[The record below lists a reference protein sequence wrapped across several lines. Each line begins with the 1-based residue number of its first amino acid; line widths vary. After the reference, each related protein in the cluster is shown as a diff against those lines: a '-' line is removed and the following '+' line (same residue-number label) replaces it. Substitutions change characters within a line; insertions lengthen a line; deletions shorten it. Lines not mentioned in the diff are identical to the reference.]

1 MKAQAIITAVLASLP
16 VVLGHG
22 RVTSPPARVIGDAN
36 LAKCG
41 AAVHKVLNSDS
52 YGPIENSAAKVDG
65 DYDADACH
73 LFFCKGYQLEDNVD
87 NVQTY
92 SAGQVVSFHVDI
104 EARHTGKANVSIVD
118 LTTQKIIGQPI
129 FNWPVYTNNSL
140 GPPDWPKNET
150 DFQIT
155 IPSNLGTKCNT
166 AGKCA
171 IQWWWYAF
179 NVQTYESCVDFVIA

>member
-1 MKAQAIITAVLASLP
+1 MKTNTIFTSTLAALP

-22 RVTSPPARVIGDAN
+22 RVTSPPTRGLGDAN

-41 AAVHKVLNSDS
+41 TAVNRVLKSDL
-52 YGPIENSAAKVDG
+52 YGPIENSAAKIDA
-65 DYDADACH
+65 DYDAKACH
-73 LFFCKGYQLEDNVD
+73 LFFCKGYQLEDNLD
-87 NVQTY
+87 KVQTFKG
-92 SAGQVVSFHVDI
+92 GQVVNFLVDI
-104 EARHTGKANVSIVD
+104 EARHTGKANVSVVD
-118 LTTQKIIGQPI
+118 LVTQTTVGAPL

-150 DFQIT
+150 DFNVT
-155 IPSNLGTKCNT
+155 IPSNLGDKCNE